1 MASGSI
7 TSWQREGE
15 RVEAVTDFIFFGS
28 IINADGDCGHEIRR
42 CLLLGKK
49 AMTNLDH
56 VLKSK
61 GITLPIKSHIV
72 KAMVFQLSRIDVRV
86 GP

>member
-1 MASGSI
+1 ME
-7 TSWQREGE
+7 T
-15 RVEAVTDFIFFGS
+15 VTDIIPLGS
-28 IINADGDCGHEIRR
+28 KVTEDDDCSNEIRR
-42 CLLLGKK
+42 RLLLGKK